1 MSAIDAE
8 CNLESIRRKNG
19 QKWPQWC
26 RVMDFP
32 KFGTIDF
39 FINFQDFPIS
49 INFRRNSF
57 LAPVGPKGRFGWIFF
72 CTSKRKL
79 KRMLIEMP
87 RGWGGSIRQ
96 PYSDR
101 SFGGCS
107 EPPQGPNPPNCQNVQ
122 IWPQITKI
130 EIFFLHRGLQIS
142 ISNPEF
148 A

>member
-79 KRMLIEMP
+79 KRMLIETARPGCIDMRRP
-87 RGWGGSIRQ
+87 RAKAAGWAKMA
-96 PYSDR
+96 SD
-101 SFGGCS
+101 G
-107 EPPQGPNPPNCQNVQ
+107 ENHQNRD
-122 IWPQITKI
+122 
-130 EIFFLHRGLQIS
+130 FFLHRGQQIS